1 MGVTDYN
8 EVVRVMESVEGF
20 MFPNSSLGEVVTSW
34 EDTFSGIDSL
44 VDYAKKRSAKCQ

>member
-1 MGVTDYN
+1 MVVTDYN

-20 MFPNSSLGEVVTSW
+20 MFPNSSLGEVVTPW